1 MRQKNATSNT
11 QSTAIRAL
19 KILLLMKGHTLT
31 GLSNKQLAESLDE
44 APSAIALSLNSL
56 ESEGFVAQL
65 ENGRYAHSVALLQI
79 AEAHRQHVE
88 RFQGRINEMT
98 ARIHAGAN

>member
-19 KILLLMKGHTLT
+19 KILTMLKGHTLT
-31 GLSNKQLAESLDE
+31 GLSNKQLAEALSE

-56 ESEGFVAQL
+56 ESEGYVSQL

-79 AEAHRQHVE
+79 AEAHRSHVE
-88 RFQGRINEMT
+88 RFQGRINEMN